1 MSKSQLYLQDLDI
14 DLDDLTQIHDTRAFK
29 MEALPLRSQEKD
41 HSVQMEISIEM
52 NLDQITIARSVYTT
66 LDVLSDIGGIQEILM
81 SGMGMLLGIWNYQN
95 FDNYMASRLYK
106 V

>member
-1 MSKSQLYLQDLDI
+1 MSKTQLYLQDLDI
-14 DLDDLTQIHDTRAFK
+14 DLDDLTQIHDTSAFT

-41 HSVQMEISIEM
+41 YSVQMDISIEM

-66 LDVLSDIGGIQEILM
+66 LDVLSDIGGIQGILM